1 LHYDLIQL
9 TNILLQQI
17 ANGESNWAG
26 DNFFPFIH
34 KQSGSTMTS
43 SATALEYRSE
53 PIQGGGDDI
62 AIRMAA
68 GIAHDFGNVLT
79 SVMARTESLL
89 ATIKTTDATYPQI
102 HGIYQDIERASNI
115 VHQLVDFAGGRSGD
129 TTLLDVGEIV
139 FDLAHLLVPMLGSKI
154 EFAVVR
160 EPDLWT
166 VSTSQSQLEMALMN
180 LVKNAR
186 NAMPDGGQIV
196 VVSRNKT
203 ISPSETG
210 KGDALVMGPGQ
221 YVVLEVFDTGVGI
234 PDGASIKIFE
244 PFFTTKPGGK
254 GSGLGLANVRSYFR
268 KNGGDIIAKRLPDRG
283 SVFRGFLP
291 RTGSTL

>member
-1 LHYDLIQL
+1 
-9 TNILLQQI
+9 
-17 ANGESNWAG
+17 
-26 DNFFPFIH
+26 
-34 KQSGSTMTS
+34 MTS
-43 SATALEYRSE
+43 SATAFKDSSE
-53 PIQGGGDDI
+53 PLQDGSGDL

-79 SVMARTESLL
+79 SIMGRTESLL
-89 ATIKTTDATYPQI
+89 ALIKTTDATYSQI
-102 HGIYQDIERASNI
+102 QGIYQDVQRASNI
-115 VHQLVDFAGGRSGD
+115 VHQLVDFAGERSAD
-129 TTLLDVGEIV
+129 ATLLDVGEIV

-166 VSTSQSQLEMALMN
+166 VSTNQSQLEMALMN

-186 NAMPDGGQIV
+186 DAMPDGGQV
-196 VVSRNKT
+196 VVVTRNKT
-203 ISPSETG
+203 ISTSEAREADDLAV
-210 KGDALVMGPGQ
+210 KPGQ
-221 YVVLEVFDTGVGI
+221 YVVLEVFDTGVGV
-234 PDGASIKIFE
+234 PDGAAKRIFE

-291 RTGSTL
+291 RAAVTFDSSSSAG